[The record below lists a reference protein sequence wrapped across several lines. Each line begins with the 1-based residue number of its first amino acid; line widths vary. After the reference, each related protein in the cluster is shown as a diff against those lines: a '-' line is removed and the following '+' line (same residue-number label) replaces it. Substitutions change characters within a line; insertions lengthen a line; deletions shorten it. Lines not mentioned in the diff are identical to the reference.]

1 MDNFMKIN
9 VKETNKSWTSLKN
22 PNTYGATGKARFDQ
36 LCCNNCP

>member
-22 PNTYGATGKARFDQ
+22 LNTYGATGKARFDQ
-36 LCCNNCP
+36 LCCKNCP